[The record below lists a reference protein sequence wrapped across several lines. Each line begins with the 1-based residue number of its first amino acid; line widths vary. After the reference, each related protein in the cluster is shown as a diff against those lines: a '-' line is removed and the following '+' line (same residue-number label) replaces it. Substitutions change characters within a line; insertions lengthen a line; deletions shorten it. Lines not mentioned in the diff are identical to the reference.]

1 MKRPYSEWKKIIVK
15 EATDKRLVSK
25 IYKQLLQLNIK
36 KKKMSKRMDKEVVH
50 THTYTMEYYSDIKR
64 TE

>member
-36 KKKMSKRMDKEVVH
+36 KTKCPKEWIKKLYTH
-50 THTYTMEYYSDIKR
+50 THTQWNITQ
-64 TE
+64 T